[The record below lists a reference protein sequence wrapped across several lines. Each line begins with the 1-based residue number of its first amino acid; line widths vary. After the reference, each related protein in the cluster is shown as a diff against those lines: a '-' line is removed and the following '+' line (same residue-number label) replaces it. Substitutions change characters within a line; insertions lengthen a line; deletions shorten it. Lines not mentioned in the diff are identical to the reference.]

1 MLEALNALNQLN
13 ALHSKNATHHFNA
26 TLPILLKVLE
36 KQDKDLFLLQ
46 VGNRI
51 IPTRSEQELKINQPY
66 FATMQRN
73 QLGDI
78 VLKNLVPAPKILDAL
93 DDDLPA
99 IEMKKIK
106 EILSAKDNTPLKEY
120 KEFLSEKLIH
130 AKNSQEFL
138 NTANMLLSLQSQV
151 LSFVVENE
159 RKKAFLQVK
168 AKKQSVDFYALYPNL
183 GEIGGVIYLK
193 EKEKQLFLKTTL
205 QRTKEVLKEAQN
217 TLLGF
222 SSVEIVCEK
231 TPMLFAFEERLL
243 DTIG

>member
-26 TLPILLKVLE
+26 ALPILLKVLE

-46 VGNRI
+46 VGNKI
-51 IPTRSEQELKINQPY
+51 IPTKSEQDLKINQPY
-66 FATMQRN
+66 FAIMQRN

-93 DDDLPA
+93 NDLPA
-99 IEMKKIK
+99 IEMKQIK
-106 EILSAKDNTPLKEY
+106 EILSTKDNTPLKEY

-151 LSFVVENE
+151 LSFVIENE
-159 RKKAFLQVK
+159 RKKAFLQMK

-222 SSVEIVCEK
+222 SCVEIVCEK

>member
-46 VGNRI
+46 VGNKI
-51 IPTRSEQELKINQPY
+51 IPTKSEQELKINQPY
-66 FATMQRN
+66 FAVMQKN

-93 DDDLPA
+93 DDLPA
-99 IEMKKIK
+99 IEMNKLK

-151 LSFVVENE
+151 LSFVIENE
-159 RKKAFLQVK
+159 RKKAFLQMK

-205 QRTKEVLKEAQN
+205 QRTQEVLKEAQN

-222 SSVEIVCEK
+222 SFVEIVCEK

-243 DTIG
+243 DTLG

>member
-26 TLPILLKVLE
+26 ALPILLKVLE

-51 IPTRSEQELKINQPY
+51 IPTKSEQELKINQPY

-93 DDDLPA
+93 NDLPTL
-99 IEMKKIK
+99 EMKQIK

-120 KEFLSEKLIH
+120 KEFLSEKLVH

-159 RKKAFLQVK
+159 RKKAFLQMK

-243 DTIG
+243 DTLG

>member
-13 ALHSKNATHHFNA
+13 ALNSKNAAHNFNA

-51 IPTRSEQELKINQPY
+51 IPTKSEQELKINQPY

-78 VLKNLVPAPKILDAL
+78 VLKNLVPAPKILDEL
-93 DDDLPA
+93 NDLPTL
-99 IEMKKIK
+99 EMKKIK
-106 EILSAKDNTPLKEY
+106 EILSAKDTTPLKEY
-120 KEFLSEKLIH
+120 KELLSEKLVH

-138 NTANMLLSLQSQV
+138 NIANMLLSLQSQV
-151 LSFVVENE
+151 LSFVIQNE
-159 RKKAFLQVK
+159 QKKAFLQMK
-168 AKKQSVDFYALYPNL
+168 AKKQSIDFYALYPNL

-205 QRTKEVLKEAQN
+205 QRTKEVLKESQN

-222 SSVEIVCEK
+222 SCVEIVCEK

>member
-13 ALHSKNATHHFNA
+13 ALHSKNAAHHFNA

-36 KQDKDLFLLQ
+36 KQDKNLFLLQ
-46 VGNRI
+46 VGNKI
-51 IPTRSEQELKINQPY
+51 IPTKSEQELKINQPY

-93 DDDLPA
+93 NDLPA
-99 IEMKKIK
+99 IKMNKIK

-120 KEFLSEKLIH
+120 KEFLSEKLVH

-151 LSFVVENE
+151 LSFVIENE
-159 RKKAFLQVK
+159 RKKAFLQMK

-222 SSVEIVCEK
+222 SFVEIVCEK

-243 DTIG
+243 DTLG

>member
-13 ALHSKNATHHFNA
+13 TLNSKNAAHHFNVA
-26 TLPILLKVLE
+26 LPILLKVLE

-51 IPTRSEQELKINQPY
+51 IPTKSEQELKINQPY
-66 FATMQRN
+66 FAIMQRN

-93 DDDLPA
+93 DDLPTL
-99 IEMKKIK
+99 EMKQIK

-120 KEFLSEKLIH
+120 KEFLSEKLVH

-151 LSFVVENE
+151 LSFVIENE
-159 RKKAFLQVK
+159 RKKAFLQMK

-222 SSVEIVCEK
+222 SFVEIVCEK

>member
-13 ALHSKNATHHFNA
+13 ALHSKNAAHHFNA

-46 VGNRI
+46 VGNKI
-51 IPTRSEQELKINQPY
+51 IPTKSEQELKINQPY

-93 DDDLPA
+93 DDLPTL
-99 IEMKKIK
+99 EMNKIK

-120 KEFLSEKLIH
+120 KEFLSEKLVH

-151 LSFVVENE
+151 LSFVIENE
-159 RKKAFLQVK
+159 RKKAFLQMK

-222 SSVEIVCEK
+222 SFVEIVCEK

>member
-13 ALHSKNATHHFNA
+13 ALHSKNIAHHFNA

-46 VGNRI
+46 VGNKI
-51 IPTRSEQELKINQPY
+51 IPTKSEQELKINQPY

-93 DDDLPA
+93 DDLPA
-99 IEMKKIK
+99 IEMNKIK
-106 EILSAKDNTPLKEY
+106 EILSTKDNTPLKEY

-130 AKNSQEFL
+130 AKSSQEFL

-159 RKKAFLQVK
+159 RKKAFLQMK

-222 SSVEIVCEK
+222 SFVEIVCEK

>member
-13 ALHSKNATHHFNA
+13 ALHSKNAAHHFNA

-51 IPTRSEQELKINQPY
+51 IPTKSEQDLKINQPY
-66 FATMQRN
+66 FAIMQRN

-93 DDDLPA
+93 DDLPA
-99 IEMKKIK
+99 IEMKKLK
-106 EILSAKDNTPLKEY
+106 EILNAKDNTPLKEY
-120 KEFLSEKLIH
+120 KEFLSEKLVH
-130 AKNSQEFL
+130 AKSSQEFL

-159 RKKAFLQVK
+159 RKKAFLQMK
-168 AKKQSVDFYALYPNL
+168 AKKQSVDFYALYSNL

-222 SSVEIVCEK
+222 SFVEIVCEK

-243 DTIG
+243 DTLG

>member
-1 MLEALNALNQLN
+1 MLEALNAINQLN

-51 IPTRSEQELKINQPY
+51 IPTKSEQELKINQPY

-93 DDDLPA
+93 DDLSA
-99 IEMKKIK
+99 LEMKKIK

-120 KEFLSEKLIH
+120 KELLSKKLVH
-130 AKNSQEFL
+130 AKNPQEFL

-193 EKEKQLFLKTTL
+193 EKEKQLFLKTSL
-205 QRTKEVLKEAQN
+205 QRTKEILKEAQN

-222 SSVEIVCEK
+222 SCVEIACEK

>member
-13 ALHSKNATHHFNA
+13 ALHSKNAAHHFNA

-51 IPTRSEQELKINQPY
+51 IPTKSEQDLKINQPY

-93 DDDLPA
+93 DDLPA
-99 IEMKKIK
+99 LEMKQIK

-120 KEFLSEKLIH
+120 KELLSEKLIH
-130 AKNSQEFL
+130 VKSSQEFL

-159 RKKAFLQVK
+159 RKKAFLQMK

-222 SSVEIVCEK
+222 SFVEIVCEK

>member
-13 ALHSKNATHHFNA
+13 ALHSKNAAHHFNA

-46 VGNRI
+46 VGNKI
-51 IPTRSEQELKINQPY
+51 IPTKSEQELKINQPY
-66 FATMQRN
+66 FAIMQKN

-93 DDDLPA
+93 DDLPA
-99 IEMKKIK
+99 LEMKKLK

-130 AKNSQEFL
+130 AKSSQEFL

-151 LSFVVENE
+151 LSFVIENE
-159 RKKAFLQVK
+159 RKKAFLQMK

-205 QRTKEVLKEAQN
+205 QRTQEVLKEAQN

-222 SSVEIVCEK
+222 SFVEIVCEK
-231 TPMLFAFEERLL
+231 TPMLFAFEDRLL
-243 DTIG
+243 DTLG

>member
-51 IPTRSEQELKINQPY
+51 IPTKSEQELKINQPY
-66 FATMQRN
+66 FATMQRDR
-73 QLGDI
+73 LGDI

-93 DDDLPA
+93 DDLPVL
-99 IEMKKIK
+99 EMKQIK

-120 KEFLSEKLIH
+120 KELLSEKLVH
-130 AKNSQEFL
+130 AKSSQEFL

-205 QRTKEVLKEAQN
+205 QRTKEILKEAQN

-222 SSVEIVCEK
+222 SSVEISCEK

-243 DTIG
+243 DTLG

>member
-13 ALHSKNATHHFNA
+13 ALHSKNAAHHFNA

-46 VGNRI
+46 VGNKI
-51 IPTRSEQELKINQPY
+51 IPTKSEQELKINQPY

-93 DDDLPA
+93 NDLPA
-99 IEMKKIK
+99 LEMKQIK
-106 EILSAKDNTPLKEY
+106 EILSTKDSTPLKEY
-120 KEFLSEKLIH
+120 KEFLSEKLVH

-151 LSFVVENE
+151 LSFVIENE
-159 RKKAFLQVK
+159 RKKAFLQMK

-222 SSVEIVCEK
+222 SFVEIVCEK

-243 DTIG
+243 DTLG

>member
-13 ALHSKNATHHFNA
+13 ALHSKNAAHHFNA
-26 TLPILLKVLE
+26 ALPILLKVLE

-46 VGNRI
+46 VGNKI
-51 IPTRSEQELKINQPY
+51 IPTKSEQELKINQPY

-93 DDDLPA
+93 DDLSA
-99 IEMKKIK
+99 LEMKQIK

-151 LSFVVENE
+151 LSFVIENE

-222 SSVEIVCEK
+222 SFVEIVCEK

>member
-13 ALHSKNATHHFNA
+13 ALHSKNAAHHFNA

-46 VGNRI
+46 VGNKI
-51 IPTRSEQELKINQPY
+51 IPTKSEQELKINQPY

-78 VLKNLVPAPKILDAL
+78 VLKNLVPAPKILDGL
-93 DDDLPA
+93 DDLPA
-99 IEMKKIK
+99 IEMHKLK

-120 KEFLSEKLIH
+120 KEFLSEKLVH
-130 AKNSQEFL
+130 AKSSQEFL

-159 RKKAFLQVK
+159 RKKAFLQMK

-222 SSVEIVCEK
+222 SFVEIVCEK

-243 DTIG
+243 DTLG

>member
-13 ALHSKNATHHFNA
+13 ALHSKNAAHHFNA
-26 TLPILLKVLE
+26 ALPILLKVLE

-46 VGNRI
+46 VGNKI

-78 VLKNLVPAPKILDAL
+78 VLKNLVPAPKILDGL
-93 DDDLPA
+93 DDLPTL
-99 IEMKKIK
+99 EMKQIK

-168 AKKQSVDFYALYPNL
+168 AKKQSVDLYALYPNL

-222 SSVEIVCEK
+222 SCVEIACEK

>member
-13 ALHSKNATHHFNA
+13 ALHSKNAAHHFNA

-46 VGNRI
+46 VGNKI
-51 IPTRSEQELKINQPY
+51 IPTKSEQELKINQPY

-78 VLKNLVPAPKILDAL
+78 VLKNLVPAPKILDGL
-93 DDDLPA
+93 DDLPA
-99 IEMKKIK
+99 IEMHKLK

-120 KEFLSEKLIH
+120 KEFLSEKLVH

-151 LSFVVENE
+151 LSFVIENE
-159 RKKAFLQVK
+159 RKKAFLQIK

-222 SSVEIVCEK
+222 SFVEIVCEK
-231 TPMLFAFEERLL
+231 TPMLFAFEEHLL
-243 DTIG
+243 DTLG

>member
-13 ALHSKNATHHFNA
+13 ALHSKNAAHHFNA

-46 VGNRI
+46 VGNKI
-51 IPTRSEQELKINQPY
+51 IPTKSEQELKINQPY

-93 DDDLPA
+93 DDLPA

-159 RKKAFLQVK
+159 RKKAFLQMK

-205 QRTKEVLKEAQN
+205 QRTKEILKEAQN

>member
-13 ALHSKNATHHFNA
+13 ALHSKNAAHHFNA

-46 VGNRI
+46 VGNKI
-51 IPTRSEQELKINQPY
+51 IPTKSEQELKINQPY

-93 DDDLPA
+93 DDLPTL
-99 IEMKKIK
+99 EMNKIK

-120 KEFLSEKLIH
+120 KEFLSEKLVH
-130 AKNSQEFL
+130 AKSSQEFL

-159 RKKAFLQVK
+159 RKKAFLQMK

-205 QRTKEVLKEAQN
+205 QRTKEVLKETQN

-222 SSVEIVCEK
+222 SFVEIVCEK

>member
-26 TLPILLKVLE
+26 ALPILLKVLE

-51 IPTRSEQELKINQPY
+51 IPTKSEQELKINQPY

-93 DDDLPA
+93 DDLPTL
-99 IEMKKIK
+99 EMKQIK

-120 KEFLSEKLIH
+120 KEFLSEKLVH
-130 AKNSQEFL
+130 AKSSQEFL

-151 LSFVVENE
+151 LSFVIENE
-159 RKKAFLQVK
+159 RKKAFLQMK

-222 SSVEIVCEK
+222 SCVEIVCEK

>member
-13 ALHSKNATHHFNA
+13 ALHSKNAAHHFNA

-46 VGNRI
+46 VGNKI
-51 IPTRSEQELKINQPY
+51 IPTKSEQELKINQPY

-93 DDDLPA
+93 DDLPA

-120 KEFLSEKLIH
+120 KEFLSEKLVH

-151 LSFVVENE
+151 LSFVIENE
-159 RKKAFLQVK
+159 RKKAFLQMK

-222 SSVEIVCEK
+222 SFVEIVCEK

-243 DTIG
+243 DTLG

>member
-1 MLEALNALNQLN
+1 MLEALNAINQLN
-13 ALHSKNATHHFNA
+13 ALHSKNAVHHFNA

-51 IPTRSEQELKINQPY
+51 IPTKSEQELKINQPY

-93 DDDLPA
+93 DDLPT
-99 IEMKKIK
+99 IEMKKLK

-130 AKNSQEFL
+130 AKSSQEFL

-151 LSFVVENE
+151 LSFVIENE

-243 DTIG
+243 DTLG

>member
-13 ALHSKNATHHFNA
+13 ALHSKNAAHHFNA

-46 VGNRI
+46 VGNKI
-51 IPTRSEQELKINQPY
+51 IPTKSEQELKINQPY
-66 FATMQRN
+66 FATMQRDR
-73 QLGDI
+73 LGDI

-93 DDDLPA
+93 DDLPA
-99 IEMKKIK
+99 LEMKKIK

-130 AKNSQEFL
+130 AKSSQEFL

-159 RKKAFLQVK
+159 RKKAFLQMK

-222 SSVEIVCEK
+222 SFVEIACEK

-243 DTIG
+243 DTLG

>member
-13 ALHSKNATHHFNA
+13 ALHSKNAAHHFNA

-46 VGNRI
+46 VGNKI
-51 IPTRSEQELKINQPY
+51 IPTKSEQELKINQPY

-93 DDDLPA
+93 DDLPA

-151 LSFVVENE
+151 LSFVIENE
-159 RKKAFLQVK
+159 RKKAFLQMK

-243 DTIG
+243 DTLG

>member
-13 ALHSKNATHHFNA
+13 ALYSKNAVHHFNA

-46 VGNRI
+46 VGNKI
-51 IPTRSEQELKINQPY
+51 IPTKSEQELKINQPY

-93 DDDLPA
+93 DDLPT
-99 IEMKKIK
+99 IEMKKLK

-151 LSFVVENE
+151 LSFVIENE
-159 RKKAFLQVK
+159 RKKAFLQMK
-168 AKKQSVDFYALYPNL
+168 TKKQSVDFYALYPNL

-222 SSVEIVCEK
+222 SFVEIVCEK

>member
-1 MLEALNALNQLN
+1 MLEALNAINQLN

-51 IPTRSEQELKINQPY
+51 IPTKSEQELKINQPY
-66 FATMQRN
+66 FATIQRN

-93 DDDLPA
+93 DDLPTL
-99 IEMKKIK
+99 EMKQIK
-106 EILSAKDNTPLKEY
+106 EILSAKDNPLKEY
-120 KEFLSEKLIH
+120 KELLSEKLIH
-130 AKNSQEFL
+130 AKNPQEFL

-205 QRTKEVLKEAQN
+205 QRTKEILKEAQN

>member
-13 ALHSKNATHHFNA
+13 ALHSKNAAHHFNA

-46 VGNRI
+46 VGNKI
-51 IPTRSEQELKINQPY
+51 IPTKSEQELKINQPY

-93 DDDLPA
+93 DDLPA
-99 IEMKKIK
+99 IEMNKIK

-130 AKNSQEFL
+130 AKSSQEFL

-159 RKKAFLQVK
+159 RKKAFLQMK

-222 SSVEIVCEK
+222 SFVEIVCEK

-243 DTIG
+243 DTLG

>member
-13 ALHSKNATHHFNA
+13 ALHSKNAAHHFNA

-46 VGNRI
+46 VGNKI
-51 IPTRSEQELKINQPY
+51 IPTRSEQDLKINQPY
-66 FATMQRN
+66 FAIMQRN

-93 DDDLPA
+93 DDLPVL
-99 IEMKKIK
+99 EMKQIK

-120 KEFLSEKLIH
+120 KELLSEKLVH
-130 AKNSQEFL
+130 AKSSQEFL

-151 LSFVVENE
+151 LSFVIENE

-193 EKEKQLFLKTTL
+193 EKEKQLFLKTSL
-205 QRTKEVLKEAQN
+205 QRTKEILKEAQN

>member
-13 ALHSKNATHHFNA
+13 AFHSKNAAHHFNA

-46 VGNRI
+46 VGNKI
-51 IPTRSEQELKINQPY
+51 IPTKSEQELKINQPY
-66 FATMQRN
+66 FAVMQKN

-93 DDDLPA
+93 DDLPA
-99 IEMKKIK
+99 IEMKKLK

-120 KEFLSEKLIH
+120 KEFLSEKLVH
-130 AKNSQEFL
+130 AKSSQEFL

-151 LSFVVENE
+151 LSFVIENE
-159 RKKAFLQVK
+159 RKKAFLQMK

-183 GEIGGVIYLK
+183 GEIGGIIYLK

-205 QRTKEVLKEAQN
+205 QRTQEVLKEAQN

-222 SSVEIVCEK
+222 SFVEIVCEK
-231 TPMLFAFEERLL
+231 TPMLFAFEDRLL
-243 DTIG
+243 DTLG

>member
-13 ALHSKNATHHFNA
+13 ALHSKNAAHHFNA

-51 IPTRSEQELKINQPY
+51 IPTKSEQELKINQPY
-66 FATMQRN
+66 FAIMQRDR
-73 QLGDI
+73 LGDI

-93 DDDLPA
+93 DDLPA
-99 IEMKKIK
+99 LEMKQIK

-120 KEFLSEKLIH
+120 KEFLSEKLVH

-151 LSFVVENE
+151 LSFVIENE
-159 RKKAFLQVK
+159 RKKAFLQMK

-222 SSVEIVCEK
+222 SFVEIVCEK

-243 DTIG
+243 DTLG

>member
-13 ALHSKNATHHFNA
+13 ALHSKNAAHHFNA

-46 VGNRI
+46 VGNKI

-93 DDDLPA
+93 DDLPA
-99 IEMKKIK
+99 LEMNKIK

-130 AKNSQEFL
+130 AKSSQEFL
-138 NTANMLLSLQSQV
+138 NTANMLLSLQSHV

-159 RKKAFLQVK
+159 RKKAFLQMK

-222 SSVEIVCEK
+222 SFVEIVCEK

-243 DTIG
+243 DTLG

>member
-26 TLPILLKVLE
+26 ALPILLKVLE

-46 VGNRI
+46 VGNKI
-51 IPTRSEQELKINQPY
+51 IPTKSEQELKINQPY
-66 FATMQRN
+66 FAIMQRDR
-73 QLGDI
+73 LGDI

-93 DDDLPA
+93 DDLPTL
-99 IEMKKIK
+99 EMKKIK

-193 EKEKQLFLKTTL
+193 EKEKQLFLKTSL
-205 QRTKEVLKEAQN
+205 QRTKEILRETQN

-243 DTIG
+243 DTLG

>member
-1 MLEALNALNQLN
+1 MLEALNAINQLN
-13 ALHSKNATHHFNA
+13 ALHSKNAAHHFNA

-51 IPTRSEQELKINQPY
+51 IPTKSEQELKINQPY
-66 FATMQRN
+66 FATMQRD

-93 DDDLPA
+93 DDLSA
-99 IEMKKIK
+99 LEMKKIK

-120 KEFLSEKLIH
+120 KELLSEKLIQ
-130 AKNSQEFL
+130 AKNPQEFL

-151 LSFVVENE
+151 LSFVIENE

-205 QRTKEVLKEAQN
+205 QRTKEILKETQN

-243 DTIG
+243 DTLG

>member
-13 ALHSKNATHHFNA
+13 ALHSKNAAHHFNA

-46 VGNRI
+46 VGNKI
-51 IPTRSEQELKINQPY
+51 IPTKSEQELKINQPY
-66 FATMQRN
+66 FAVMQRN

-93 DDDLPA
+93 DDLSA
-99 IEMKKIK
+99 IEMKKLK

-120 KEFLSEKLIH
+120 KEFLSEKLVH
-130 AKNSQEFL
+130 AKSSQEFL

-151 LSFVVENE
+151 LSFVIENE
-159 RKKAFLQVK
+159 RKKAFLQMK

-205 QRTKEVLKEAQN
+205 QRTKEILKEAQN

-222 SSVEIVCEK
+222 SFVEIVCEK

-243 DTIG
+243 DTLG

>member
-13 ALHSKNATHHFNA
+13 ALHSKNAAHHFNA

-46 VGNRI
+46 VGNKI
-51 IPTRSEQELKINQPY
+51 IPTKSEQELKINQPY

-93 DDDLPA
+93 NDLPTL
-99 IEMKKIK
+99 EMKQIK

-120 KEFLSEKLIH
+120 KEFLSEKLVH
-130 AKNSQEFL
+130 AKSSQEFL

-159 RKKAFLQVK
+159 RKKAFLQMK

-222 SSVEIVCEK
+222 SFVEIVCEK

>member
-13 ALHSKNATHHFNA
+13 ALHSKNAAHHFNA

-46 VGNRI
+46 VGNKI
-51 IPTRSEQELKINQPY
+51 IPTKSEQELKINQPY
-66 FATMQRN
+66 FAVMQKN

-93 DDDLPA
+93 DDLPA
-99 IEMKKIK
+99 IEMKKLK

-130 AKNSQEFL
+130 AKSSQEFL

-193 EKEKQLFLKTTL
+193 EKEKQLFLKTSL
-205 QRTKEVLKEAQN
+205 QRTKEILKEAQN

-222 SSVEIVCEK
+222 SFVEIVCEK